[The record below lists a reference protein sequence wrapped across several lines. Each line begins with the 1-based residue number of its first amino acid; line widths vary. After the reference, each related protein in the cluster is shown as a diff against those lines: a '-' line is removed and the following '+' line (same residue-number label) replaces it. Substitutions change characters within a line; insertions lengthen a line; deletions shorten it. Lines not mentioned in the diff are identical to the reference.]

1 MIVVRVLGHGQFRLG
16 DADLAVVEAADDAV
30 EAAIAAADE
39 RAFRAALGGLIE
51 TIQRVG
57 DPVPNDEFV
66 ASDLVVPD
74 RDITLAEART
84 LENGA
89 GEGLI
94 PG

>member
-1 MIVVRVLGHGQFRLG
+1 MIVRILGHGQYRLD
-16 DADLAVVEAADDAV
+16 DADMAAVEKADDAV

-39 RAFRAALGGLIE
+39 KAFQAALSGLIE
-51 TIQRVG
+51 TVQRIG
-57 DPVPNDEFV
+57 DAVPDDEFIG
-66 ASDLVVPD
+66 SDIIVPD

-84 LENGA
+84 LENSE